1 MADTIV
7 NLRIIPGAT
16 HSEPDEMAARR
27 PAPAAPRSGIDYAAL
42 VRRARRR
49 NEYRNG
55 RPSHPPFD
63 DRHDAQHDAHPDA
76 PALAQATDDNAS
88 LADEADTDEPGERR
102 LGELAAPFLAAL
114 SDQQARVARLMHFLA
129 DKVVDFCTDDAVV
142 AHGNWTIRMRIDS
155 ALLPEC
161 TLHLT
166 LSHFD
171 LVLRFDT
178 SSEPVRTLICR
189 HEDTLKQRLVSLLA
203 HMQMPREVTIETP

>member
-7 NLRIIPGAT
+7 NPRIIPGDA
-16 HSEPDEMAARR
+16 HGEPDEMAARR
-27 PAPAAPRSGIDYAAL
+27 PAAATPRSGIDYAAL
-42 VRRARRR
+42 VGRARRR
-49 NEYRNG
+49 NEYRSG
-55 RPSHPPFD
+55 RPSRPPFD
-63 DRHDAQHDAHPDA
+63 DRHDPHPDA
-76 PALAQATDDNAS
+76 PALAPATDDNAS
-88 LADEADTDEPGERR
+88 LADEANTAEPGAPR
-102 LGELAAPFLAAL
+102 LSELAAPFLAAL

-155 ALLPEC
+155 GLLPEC

-171 LVLRFDT
+171 LVLRFET
-178 SSEPVRTLICR
+178 SSEPVRALICR

-203 HMQMPREVTIETP
+203 HMQMSREVAIETP